1 MDRITQDRVGTGYIE
16 QSGVGVEVQRMYGN
30 RVNKTGDGSKRIQ
43 NRRGGGTRVGCKIIR
58 RMR

>member
-43 NRRGGGTRVGCKIIR
+43 NRRGGGAHVWVVRSYAE
-58 RMR
+58 